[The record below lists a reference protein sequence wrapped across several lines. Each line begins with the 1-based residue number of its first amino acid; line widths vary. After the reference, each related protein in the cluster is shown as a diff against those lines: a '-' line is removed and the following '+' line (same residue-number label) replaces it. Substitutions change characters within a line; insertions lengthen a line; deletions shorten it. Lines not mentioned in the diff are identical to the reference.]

1 MYAAY
6 QIQILHPLPPLLLQ
20 LLQILMDTKQTM
32 QQAIN
37 KKSLEISYIKRK
49 QFNLLVYGRGQPY
62 FSKKCFYSIIFCFQT
77 KLLIKKDVPEAAT
90 GGVP

>member
-20 LLQILMDTKQTM
+20 LLQILMDPKQTM

-37 KKSLEISYIKRK
+37 RQSLEISYIKRK
-49 QFNLLVYGRGQPY
+49 QFNLLVYGRSQAY
-62 FSKKCFYSIIFCFQT
+62 FSKKCFYSIISCF
-77 KLLIKKDVPEAAT
+77 
-90 GGVP
+90 